1 VRRILS
7 FALGLG
13 IGLVVGGNLVR
24 RLDAVQQRFAPDRI
38 GVAAAELFARARER
52 AESAAAQHTGRG
64 GRVGGGPRPSTPR
77 GGGPVRVG
85 DVVEHP
91 TARRAPGAG
100 PWTR

>member
-13 IGLVVGGNLVR
+13 IGLVIGGNVVR

-38 GVAAAELFARARER
+38 GVAASAFVDRTRER
-52 AESAAAQHTGRG
+52 VADSIGVRMRERG
-64 GRVGGGPRPSTPR
+64 GS
-77 GGGPVRVG
+77 
-85 DVVEHP
+85 
-91 TARRAPGAG
+91 

>member
-13 IGLVVGGNLVR
+13 IGLVLGGNVVR

-38 GVAAAELFARARER
+38 GVAASEFVGRTRER
-52 AESAAAQHTGRG
+52 VADAIAARTRDQRDG
-64 GRVGGGPRPSTPR
+64 GT
-77 GGGPVRVG
+77 
-85 DVVEHP
+85 
-91 TARRAPGAG
+91 

>member
-1 VRRILS
+1 MRRILS
-7 FALGLG
+7 FSLGLG

-38 GVAAAELFARARER
+38 GVAAATWVSRTRDRAVVLLAER
-52 AESAAAQHTGRG
+52 GIVSGPGADP
-64 GRVGGGPRPSTPR
+64 GGGPR
-77 GGGPVRVG
+77 VVG

-91 TARRAPGAG
+91 TARRNPGAG

>member
-13 IGLVVGGNLVR
+13 IGLVIGGNVVR

-38 GVAAAELFARARER
+38 GVAASAFVDRTRER
-52 AESAAAQHTGRG
+52 VVETIG
-64 GRVGGGPRPSTPR
+64 GRMRERGVVDRDGGT
-77 GGGPVRVG
+77 
-85 DVVEHP
+85 
-91 TARRAPGAG
+91 